1 MGRLARVVLVR
12 RLGFRVEKV
21 GCLWK
26 GREEGK
32 TGVQE

>member
-1 MGRLARVVLVR
+1 MGRLARGVLVR

-26 GREEGK
+26 GRKEGK
-32 TGVQE
+32 AGVQE